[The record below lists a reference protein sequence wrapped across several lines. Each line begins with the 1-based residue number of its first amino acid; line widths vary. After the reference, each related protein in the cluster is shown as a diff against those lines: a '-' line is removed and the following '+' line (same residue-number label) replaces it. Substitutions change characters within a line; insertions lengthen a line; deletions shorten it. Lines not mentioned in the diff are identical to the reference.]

1 MPVGVSE
8 MSRRHPQCLE
18 VAPGSVDH
26 AALSPSSGSMTM
38 SHSLPLRAVPSC
50 FIHVLFMIISALH
63 MKFLFFL
70 IIILSTLCHS
80 LPPYKDR
87 RSDSGQPWVRR
98 TRSNPPS
105 QDTLNNKRGTTV
117 LGFKIKIPKFIR
129 SMSISVK
136 EFFFGPSGVVTKV
149 KDFLS
154 GNSKVSTRVFGTKID
169 FQANVPL
176 SKEDVGKSFS
186 SFLRKFRTDPMTRVL
201 FVMYLNVV

>member
-1 MPVGVSE
+1 
-8 MSRRHPQCLE
+8 
-18 VAPGSVDH
+18 
-26 AALSPSSGSMTM
+26 
-38 SHSLPLRAVPSC
+38 
-50 FIHVLFMIISALH
+50 

-80 LPPYKDR
+80 LPPYGDR
-87 RSDSGQPWVRR
+87 PSDLRQSWIRR
-98 TRSNPPS
+98 TRSNTPS
-105 QDTLNNKRGTTV
+105 RETLNSKRGTTV
-117 LGFKIKIPKFIR
+117 LGFNIKMPKFIR

-136 EFFFGPSGVVTKV
+136 EFFLGPSGVVTKV
-149 KDFLS
+149 KDFLR
-154 GNSKVSTRVFGTKID
+154 GNSKVSTHVFGRKID